1 MQRINHRLRRFVR
14 MSKLKK
20 VALNVIAQQ
29 LTETEIGHLRGVRVL
44 SCWSVGGGLP
54 LRAICAVL

>member
-29 LTETEIGHLRGVRVL
+29 LTETEIGHLRGVSVWASHFVV
-44 SCWSVGGGLP
+44 SCF
-54 LRAICAVL
+54 